1 MVRRSYLG
9 LINPSQR
16 LEALRPAR
24 DALIAML
31 RAYCPTSPEHR
42 ALGDAI
48 IAIDNLAKIIA
59 DEPDLFLSKRHSAG

>member
-1 MVRRSYLG
+1 MVRLRYLG
-9 LINPSQR
+9 LVNPSQR
-16 LEALRPAR
+16 LETLRPAR

-31 RAYCPTSPEHR
+31 RAYAPTSVEHH

-48 IAIDNLAKIIA
+48 TAIDNLAKVIA

>member
-1 MVRRSYLG
+1 MRLRYLG
-9 LINPSQR
+9 LVNPSQR

-24 DALIAML
+24 DALITML
-31 RAYCPTSPEHR
+31 RAYSPTSPEHR

-48 IAIDNLAKIIA
+48 TAIDTLAKIIA